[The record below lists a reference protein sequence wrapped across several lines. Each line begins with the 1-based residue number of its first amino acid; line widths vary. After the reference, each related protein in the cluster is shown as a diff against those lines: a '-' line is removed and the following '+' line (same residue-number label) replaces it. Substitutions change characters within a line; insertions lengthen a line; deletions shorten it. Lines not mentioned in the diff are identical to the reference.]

1 MTDDEFD
8 EEDDYGTD
16 EDEDEDDVP
25 RHQPAPGTSNQDPQE
40 CSSLPSPFLPLSSF
54 ETCD

>member
-8 EEDDYGTD
+8 EDDDYGTD

-40 CSSLPSPFLPLSSF
+40 CPSLPSPFLPLLF
-54 ETCD
+54 D